1 MNEPRKST
9 KDIVIYTSSN
19 CGYCVAA
26 KSLLR
31 AKGADFTE
39 INVLLDPERRQE
51 MIGRSAK
58 RTVPQVFIGERHIG
72 GFEDL
77 RELDRS
83 GELDNLLTSLHR
95 TSPGNEKQL
104 NDD

>member
-9 KDIVIYTSSN
+9 EGIVIYTSSN

-26 KSLLR
+26 KNLLR
-31 AKGADFTE
+31 TKGADFIE
-39 INVLLDPERRQE
+39 INILVDPERRQE
-51 MIGRSAK
+51 MIERSAK
-58 RTVPQVFIGERHIG
+58 RTVPQIFIGERHIG

-83 GELDNLLTSLHR
+83 DELDNLLAGFHLIS
-95 TSPGNEKQL
+95 SE
-104 NDD
+104 

>member
-1 MNEPRKST
+1 MNAPKKST
-9 KDIVIYTSSN
+9 EDIVIYTSLN

-31 AKGADFTE
+31 TKGADFTE
-39 INVLLDPERRQE
+39 INVFLDSALRQE
-51 MIGRSAK
+51 MIDRSAK

-83 GELDNLLTSLHR
+83 GELDSLLAACGTHPPSH
-95 TSPGNEKQL
+95 EKQPY
-104 NDD
+104 DD

>member
-1 MNEPRKST
+1 MNEPKKST
-9 KDIVIYTSSN
+9 KGIVIYTSSN

-31 AKGADFTE
+31 TKGADFIE
-39 INVLLDPERRQE
+39 INILVDPERRQE
-51 MIGRSAK
+51 MIERSAK
-58 RTVPQVFIGERHIG
+58 RTVPQIFIGERHIG

-83 GELDNLLTSLHR
+83 DELDNLLAGFHLIS
-95 TSPGNEKQL
+95 SE
-104 NDD
+104 

>member
-9 KDIVIYTSSN
+9 EDIVIYTSSN

-26 KSLLR
+26 KNLLR
-31 AKGADFTE
+31 TKGADFIE
-39 INVLLDPERRQE
+39 INILVDPERRQE
-51 MIGRSAK
+51 MIERSAK
-58 RTVPQVFIGERHIG
+58 RTVPQIFIGERHIG

-83 GELDNLLTSLHR
+83 DELDNLLAGFHLIS
-95 TSPGNEKQL
+95 SE
-104 NDD
+104 

>member
-1 MNEPRKST
+1 MNEPIQST
-9 KDIVIYTSSN
+9 EEIVIYTSSN

-31 AKGADFTE
+31 TKDADFTE
-39 INVLLDPERRQE
+39 INVFLDPERRQE
-51 MIGRSAK
+51 MIDRSAK
-58 RTVPQVFIGERHIG
+58 RTVPQIFIGERHIG

-83 GELDNLLTSLHR
+83 GELDNLLTSLRR
-95 TSPGNEKQL
+95 TSPNDEKQL
-104 NDD
+104 YDD